1 MICYYSVP
9 RVYDADEE
17 VDQNWDM
24 NLLQGRGILGKSLII
39 LACMNDNC
47 PIAGQTIYL
56 KFWSYKVQNAF
67 QKKNTINTKNKKFM
81 GLTSEHWPPIIVQRA
96 CLPDQTWG
104 TIRHPLAK
112 DLTKD
117 NLTIKNTTDQ
127 NLQYNSSRNQNC

>member
-1 MICYYSVP
+1 MLLFCSKGLWCRRRGRSELRHEFTSRTWHTWQITNYFSMHEWQLPNCRADYILKIC
-9 RVYDADEE
+9 
-17 VDQNWDM
+17 
-24 NLLQGRGILGKSLII
+24 
-39 LACMNDNC
+39 
-47 PIAGQTIYL
+47 
-56 KFWSYKVQNAF
+56 YKVQNAF

>member
-56 KFWSYKVQNAF
+56 KFA
-67 QKKNTINTKNKKFM
+67 TKCRMLSRKRTP
-81 GLTSEHWPPIIVQRA
+81 LTP
-96 CLPDQTWG
+96 
-104 TIRHPLAK
+104 K
-112 DLTKD
+112 TK
-117 NLTIKNTTDQ
+117 
-127 NLQYNSSRNQNC
+127 S